1 MFLQRSKMRAFKDK
15 SMKSLFL
22 IGGIGTILILLL
34 ICFFLFTETADF
46 FKTQSLFGFL
56 TGLEW
61 KPASSSRQFGLIP
74 LLFGSMIV
82 TFGAIVLSVPIG
94 ILSAVYIAEIANK
107 KTAEILKVVVELL
120 AGIPSVVLG
129 FFGLVL
135 FVPYIQRMF
144 DLTTGQTALTGSI
157 ILAIMALPTIISV
170 SEDAISS
177 VPSALK
183 QGSYA
188 LGSNHW
194 QTIYRVVI
202 PAAFSGISAAVI
214 LGIGRAIG
222 ETMAVMMVTGNM
234 AIIPWSNPF
243 FSSVRT
249 ITATIALEMG
259 EVAKGTEHYYAL
271 FAIGVVLFFM
281 TFCVN
286 LIADAIKRK
295 HRLEA

>member
-1 MFLQRSKMRAFKDK
+1 MFQRNNMRNFKDK
-15 SMKSLFL
+15 SMKALFL

-34 ICFFLFTETADF
+34 ICVFLFSETADF
-46 FKTQSLFGFL
+46 FKTQSLMGFL
-56 TGLEW
+56 TGTEW
-61 KPASSSRQFGLIP
+61 KPSSSPKLFGLIP
-74 LLFGSMIV
+74 LLFGSLIV
-82 TFGAIVLSVPIG
+82 TFGAIVISVPIG
-94 ILSAVYIAEIANK
+94 ILSAIYIAELASK
-107 KTAEILKVVVELL
+107 KTAEILKIFVELL

-135 FVPYIQRMF
+135 FVPHIQRLF
-144 DLTTGQTALTGSI
+144 DLTTGQTALTGSV

-177 VPSALK
+177 VPAPLK

-188 LGSNHW
+188 LGSNQW
-194 QTIYRVVI
+194 QTIYKVI
-202 PAAFSGISAAVI
+202 IPSAISGISAAVI

-271 FAIGVVLFFM
+271 FAIGVVLFLITLF
-281 TFCVN
+281 VN

-295 HRLEA
+295 HRMEA

>member
-1 MFLQRSKMRAFKDK
+1 MMFQRNKMRAFTDK

-34 ICFFLFTETADF
+34 ICFFLFTEAADF
-46 FKTQSLFGFL
+46 LKTQSLLGFL
-56 TGLEW
+56 TGSEW
-61 KPASSSRQFGLIP
+61 KPGSSQSLFGLLP
-74 LLFGSMIV
+74 LLFGSIIV
-82 TFGAIVLSVPIG
+82 TFGAIVISVPIG
-94 ILSAVYIAEIANK
+94 ILSAIYIAELAGK
-107 KTAEILKVVVELL
+107 KTAEILKAVVELL

-157 ILAIMALPTIISV
+157 ILAIMALPTIVSV

-177 VPSALK
+177 VPSPLK

-194 QTIYRVVI
+194 QTIYKVI
-202 PAAFSGISAAVI
+202 VPAAFSGISAAII

-234 AIIPWSNPF
+234 AIIPWSNPI

-271 FAIGVVLFFM
+271 FAVGVVLFII
-281 TFCVN
+281 TFGVN

>member
-1 MFLQRSKMRAFKDK
+1 MMFQRNKMRAFSDK

-34 ICFFLFTETADF
+34 ICFFLFTEAADF
-46 FKTQSLFGFL
+46 LKTQSLFGFL
-56 TGLEW
+56 AGTEW
-61 KPASSSRQFGLIP
+61 KPGSSQSQFGLVP
-74 LLFGSMIV
+74 LFFGSIIV
-82 TFGAIVLSVPIG
+82 TFGAIVISVPIG
-94 ILSAVYIAEIANK
+94 ILSAIYIAELAGK
-107 KTAEILKVVVELL
+107 KTAEVLKIIVELL

-157 ILAIMALPTIISV
+157 ILAIMALPTIVSV

-183 QGSYA
+183 HGSYA

-194 QTIYRVVI
+194 QTIYRVIV

-243 FSSVRT
+243 FSPVRT

-259 EVAKGTEHYYAL
+259 EVSKGTEHYYAL
-271 FAIGVVLFFM
+271 FAVGVVLFIT
-281 TFCVN
+281 TFGVN
-286 LIADAIKRK
+286 LIADIIKRR

>member
-1 MFLQRSKMRAFKDK
+1 MKFLFY
-15 SMKSLFL
+15 

-34 ICFFLFTETADF
+34 ICAFLFVEASNFFRTYSVFEFFFGTEWRP
-46 FKTQSLFGFL
+46 G
-56 TGLEW
+56 
-61 KPASSSRQFGLIP
+61 ASPERFGLLP
-74 LLFGSMIV
+74 LIAGTITV
-82 TFGAIVLSVPIG
+82 TIGAIIIAVPIG
-94 ILSAVYIAEIANK
+94 VLGAIYIAELAGP
-107 KTAEILKVVVELL
+107 KTAEILKPAIEML

-129 FFGLVL
+129 FFGMVMLV
-135 FVPYIQRMF
+135 PQMQAIF
-144 DLTTGQTALTGSI
+144 DLTTGQVALTGSI

-194 QTIYRVVI
+194 QTIYKVI
-202 PAAFSGISAAVI
+202 LPAAISGISAAII

-234 AIIPWSNPF
+234 AIIPGSELF
-243 FSSVRT
+243 LSSVRT

-259 EVAKGTEHYYAL
+259 EVARGTEHYYAL
-271 FAIGVVLFFM
+271 FAIGAILFVM
-281 TFCVN
+281 TVGAN
-286 LIADAIKRK
+286 LIAESIKRK
-295 HRLEA
+295 HSHEGMK

>member
-1 MFLQRSKMRAFKDK
+1 MRAFQDK

-34 ICFFLFTETADF
+34 ICLFLFMETTDF
-46 FKTQSLFGFL
+46 FKTQSLLGFL
-56 TGLEW
+56 TGTEW
-61 KPASSSRQFGLIP
+61 RPSSSPKQFGLIP
-74 LLFGSMIV
+74 LLFGSVVV
-82 TFGAIVLSVPIG
+82 TFGAIVISVPIG
-94 ILSAVYIAEIANK
+94 ILSALYIAEIASK
-107 KTAEILKVVVELL
+107 KTAEILKVIVELL
-120 AGIPSVVLG
+120 AGIPSIVLG

-135 FVPYIQRMF
+135 LVPHIQRIF

-177 VPSALK
+177 VPSPLK

-188 LGSNHW
+188 LGSNQW
-194 QTIYRVVI
+194 QTMYKVI
-202 PAAFSGISAAVI
+202 IPSAFSGISAAVI

-234 AIIPWSNPF
+234 AIIPWSDPF

-271 FAIGVVLFFM
+271 FAVGVVLFII
-281 TFCVN
+281 TLSVN